1 MVAFLSTVAPFGKV
15 VVEGAAADGLII
27 LELGLVEGLE
37 MAAAM
42 EELPLSDSRS
52 LSVMKK

>member
-1 MVAFLSTVAPFGKV
+1 MVAFLSTMAPFGKV
-15 VVEGAAADGLII
+15 VVEGAAAAGLII

-52 LSVMKK
+52 LSVMK